1 MVSANKNLQNLVSAG
16 QLHLEAPDADDIRH
30 YLQRGD
36 RYLAKARTAASDG
49 NNDDLFDYLYV
60 AAFAYSW
67 GALCLAGYRAR
78 DRYLAF
84 QCLAYTTDIP
94 REDWVF
100 LSKLHN
106 TRNDLEYGSRGKPH
120 MALSSL
126 PSDWPT
132 RFLQITERLN
142 TDVYRIVSTAMSS
155 VFEGDDERGAVA
167 YKPKGATPS

>member
-1 MVSANKNLQNLVSAG
+1 MSSASENLKNLVAVG
-16 QLHLEAPDADDIRH
+16 QLHLEAPNADEVRH

-36 RYLAKARTAASDG
+36 RYLANARTAASDG
-49 NNDDLFDYLYV
+49 KNDDLFDYLYV
-60 AAFAYSW
+60 AAFSYSW

-106 TRNDLEYGSRGKPH
+106 TRNDLEYGSSGQPH
-120 MALSSL
+120 KALSRL

-132 RFLQITERLN
+132 RFMQITERLN
-142 TDVYRIVSTAMSS
+142 TEVYRIVSTAMST
-155 VFEGDDERGAVA
+155 VFRGDDQEGTRA